1 MNRLSLRTIPVSWDD
16 LLNSYQGAPAVDPL
30 AAPYLDTDSGE
41 ITCRMLMEDIEA
53 QEQIENGRILL
64 LPTKDNVAGFEQR
77 VRFVDSL
84 CDEAL
89 AERLKNALGSPNPF
103 HTYDEVLSEVPVES
117 ARWREVEYSTD
128 IRTLC
133 GWLSR
138 AGLEPD
144 PLPRLTRKIIE
155 FFKSAVRN
163 ITE

>member
-1 MNRLSLRTIPVSWDD
+1 MNTLSLRTIPVSWDD

-41 ITCRMLMEDIEA
+41 ITCRMLMDDTEA
-53 QEQIENGRILL
+53 REKMDNGRILL
-64 LPTKDNVAGFEQR
+64 LPTKDGVTGFEQR

-89 AERLKNALGSPNPF
+89 AERLKNALGSPTPF
-103 HTYDEVLSEVPVES
+103 HTYDEVLSDVPVES

-128 IRTLC
+128 IRILC
-133 GWLSR
+133 GWLRR

-144 PLPRLTRKIIE
+144 PPPRLTRKIIE
-155 FFKSAVRN
+155 FPKSAVRN
-163 ITE
+163 VPE